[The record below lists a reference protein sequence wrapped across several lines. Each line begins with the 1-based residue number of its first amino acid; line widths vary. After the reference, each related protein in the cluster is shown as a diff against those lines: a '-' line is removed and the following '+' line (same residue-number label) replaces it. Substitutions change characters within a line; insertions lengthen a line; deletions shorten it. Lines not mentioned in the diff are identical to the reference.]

1 MGVKI
6 KIKIR
11 TPSRIHFTL
20 IDLNGEM
27 GRADGGAGISVEEPH
42 IEISGYISEENSL
55 SGNIVNLYRF
65 ESVSQR
71 FSELTGNNASIN
83 VLSDYKSHVGM
94 GSGTQISL
102 AIGEVYNR
110 LFDLHLSVKEIA
122 EITGRGGT
130 SGIGVAAFQSGGF
143 IVDGG
148 HSTKEKTGFT
158 PSSVSKAS
166 PPPVISRQ
174 EFPPWKIVVVT
185 PNLTGFSGADEVSL
199 FEKHCPV
206 PIEDVR
212 KVSHLILM
220 KMIPAVMES
229 DLEDF
234 GDSLWAI
241 QGLGFKKAEVDQ
253 YGSMMWDALKNL
265 RELTPAV
272 GMSSTGPTIYAITDT
287 DAKAREIQGYAAK
300 YFQGKGL
307 DCEKII
313 TTARNKGADIQVE
326 ER

>member
-1 MGVKI
+1 MG
-6 KIKIR
+6 IKIR
-11 TPSRIHFTL
+11 TPSRIHLTL
-20 IDLNGEM
+20 IDLNGEI
-27 GRADGGAGISVEEPH
+27 GRVDGGAGIAIEEPH
-42 IEISGYISEENSL
+42 IEIRGSKSGEDSL
-55 SGNIVNLYRF
+55 SGNIVNLDRF
-65 ESVSQR
+65 KSVSQR
-71 FSELTGNNASIN
+71 FKRFTGNNASIE

-110 LFDLHLSVKEIA
+110 LFGLNLSVKGIA

-148 HSTKEKTGFT
+148 HPTREKKGFT
-158 PSSVSKAS
+158 PSSASKAS

-174 EFPPWKIVVVT
+174 DFPSWKIVAVT
-185 PNLTGFSGADEVSL
+185 PELTGSSGADEVSL
-199 FEKHCPV
+199 FEEHCPV

-220 KMIPAVMES
+220 KMIPSVMES
-229 DLEDF
+229 NLDDF
-234 GDSLWAI
+234 GSSLWEI
-241 QGLGFKKAEVDQ
+241 QSLGFKRVEVDQ
-253 YGSMMWDALKNL
+253 YGSMVWDVLKKL
-265 RELTPAV
+265 KELTPAV

-287 DAKAREIQGYAAK
+287 NSKEIQKYAVK
-300 YFQGKGL
+300 YFQDKGL

-313 TTARNKGADIQVE
+313 TSARNKGADIEVE
-326 ER
+326 